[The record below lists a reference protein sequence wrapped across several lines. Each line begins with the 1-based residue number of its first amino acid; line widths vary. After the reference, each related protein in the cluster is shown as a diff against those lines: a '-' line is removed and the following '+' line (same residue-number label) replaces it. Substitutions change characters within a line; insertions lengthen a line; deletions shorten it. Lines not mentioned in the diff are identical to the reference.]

1 MAAWFLGDVTGMV
14 VSILI
19 LMQNSEGCVAG
30 APGPVPDR
38 VIGAPSSWA
47 IVGRLMPRLRPLV
60 APRHWLG
67 FGWRAKYQPFGSAIS
82 GLFPVPHGAASG
94 GLPIA
99 PPFPTSKT
107 LISVN
112 AHASQWR

>member
-60 APRHWLG
+60 APPGGARLWLARQVPALWIGDFG
-67 FGWRAKYQPFGSAIS
+67 FVPCATWGSKRWSAHRA
-82 GLFPVPHGAASG
+82 
-94 GLPIA
+94 
-99 PPFPTSKT
+99 T
-107 LISVN
+107 LSN
-112 AHASQWR
+112 LENLDLC